1 MARGGGPKL
10 VVDVGVE
17 LKRRLHGRLALEGR
31 TVKSWLT
38 ERIESFLGVEQLQL
52 YPDGAPTASRG
63 AVPPPAPAAARES
76 GRDSRSETVSKARR
90 RPNQPTGQSDR
101 KRGRSMKTSRSSVS

>member
-38 ERIESFLGVEQLQL
+38 ERIENFLGAEQLQL
-52 YPDGAPTASRG
+52 YPAGFAATSPGSGPLVAALGREAAS
-63 AVPPPAPAAARES
+63 
-76 GRDSRSETVSKARR
+76 DSRSETISTAQR
-90 RPNQPTGQSDR
+90 RPKQPN
-101 KRGRSMKTSRSSVS
+101 GRSGRKEGRSTKTSRSGVS

>member
-10 VVDVGVE
+10 VVDVGVD

-52 YPDGAPTASRG
+52 YPADLPTTSRVAETLAASSSRRE
-63 AVPPPAPAAARES
+63 AAS
-76 GRDSRSETVSKARR
+76 DSRSETVSTAGR
-90 RPNQPTGQSDR
+90 RPKQPNGRVGR
-101 KRGRSMKTSRSSVS
+101 KGS